1 MSSEFMFNRKE
12 YAESYDKIRLTDRQ
26 KNFLMSNMQTAA
38 GAKEKRT
45 HTQSTLKLW
54 VRTVAAVLTL
64 VIFCGAFYFIV
75 GTEGNSFTIVAGAA
89 ETDNSEVIIKSDLLA
104 GTYAPSFFERKD
116 TADCSYDEYG
126 CDWFEHFSLSEL
138 SIKGENIDTVT
149 FKANK
154 NFTYF
159 ALFPIGENNKT
170 YEEMQTPYKSKDFY
184 EDVEKSYETIMPFT
198 QSHYKEKSVEE
209 EPYAAADCGKMCDGF
224 VYKNQDKSDG
234 EQTISL
240 GNSMYFCLETD
251 RTDATVDKY
260 TGLMNEC
267 MIKHEENVRKRLEGR
282 ESGDEYALNEE
293 ETQALNQI
301 EEYRRNLIEIMLDG
315 ATIDVT
321 VKFND
326 GTQQTRVLELDY
338 KDVQGD
344 KLSVSVKASLE

>member
-26 KNFLMSNMQTAA
+26 KSFLMSNMQATA
-38 GAKEKRT
+38 GVKEKRT
-45 HTQSTLKLW
+45 HTQGALKLW

-64 VIFCGAFYFIV
+64 VIFCGAFYFIS
-75 GTEGNSFTIVAGAA
+75 GTGGNSFTIVAGAA
-89 ETDNSEVIIKSDLLA
+89 EAGNSEVVIKSDLLA
-104 GTYAPSFFERKD
+104 GTYAPSLFEKKAPD
-116 TADCSYDEYG
+116 VYSSDKYG
-126 CDWFEHFSLSEL
+126 NDWFEHFSLSEL
-138 SIKGENIDTVT
+138 SIKGKNIDTVT

-184 EDVEKSYETIMPFT
+184 EAVEKSYETIMPFT
-198 QSHYKEKSVEE
+198 QSHYKEKSIKE
-209 EPYAAADCGKMCDGF
+209 EPYAAADYGKMCDGF

-267 MIKHEENVRKRLEGR
+267 MIKHEEDMRRRLEGR
-282 ESGDEYALNEE
+282 EPGSEYVLNEE

-301 EEYRRNLIEIMLDG
+301 EEYRRRLIEIMLDG

-326 GTQQTRVLELDY
+326 GTQQTRVLELGY
-338 KDVQGD
+338 KDVQDD
-344 KLSVSVKASLE
+344 KLSVSVKVSLE

>member
-26 KNFLMSNMQTAA
+26 KSFLMSNMQATA
-38 GAKEKRT
+38 GVKEKRT
-45 HTQSTLKLW
+45 NTQCTLKLW

-64 VIFCGAFYFIV
+64 VIFCGAFYFIS
-75 GTEGNSFTIVAGAA
+75 GTGGNSFTIVAGAA
-89 ETDNSEVIIKSDLLA
+89 EAGNSEVVIKSDLLA
-104 GTYAPSFFERKD
+104 GTYAPSLFEKKAPD
-116 TADCSYDEYG
+116 VYSSDKYG
-126 CDWFEHFSLSEL
+126 NDWFEHFSLSEL
-138 SIKGENIDTVT
+138 SIKGKNIDTVT

-184 EDVEKSYETIMPFT
+184 EAVEKSYETIMPFT
-198 QSHYKEKSVEE
+198 QSHYKEKSIKE
-209 EPYAAADCGKMCDGF
+209 EPYAAADYGKMCDGF

-234 EQTISL
+234 EETISL

-260 TGLMNEC
+260 TVLMNEC
-267 MIKHEENVRKRLEGR
+267 MIKHEEDMRKRLEGR
-282 ESGDEYALNEE
+282 EPGSEYVLNEE

-301 EEYRRNLIEIMLDG
+301 EEYRRRLIEIMLDG

-326 GTQQTRVLELDY
+326 GTQQTRVLELGY
-338 KDVQGD
+338 KDVQDD
-344 KLSVSVKASLE
+344 KLSVSVKVSLE